1 MNKIL
6 KSDTI
11 FILKKLPLI
20 KYYFYMKN
28 FYKINKNIFIMILKE
43 NLPEIIMLK

>member
-11 FILKKLPLI
+11 FIKKKI
-20 KYYFYMKN
+20 A
-28 FYKINKNIFIMILKE
+28 INKILFLHE
-43 NLPEIIMLK
+43 NFLQN